1 MIVRR
6 IQLKDGGLPEVGP
19 LLVEPRD
26 QLLHEEA
33 EGVGVGV
40 GLTYR
45 HVTFSLGADCR
56 DDREPWRDGALL
68 DGVAVASDSPFL
80 VPEVALVERAL
91 VYVDHDE
98 PLAQKSKHALS
109 KLLADDEAPVRV
121 PLESHL
127 LDFSVAHLEPLAHDL
142 GDEIIFDV
150 HIMCQPNCV
159 NNLLPPPNV
168 LTCLDTPLDLS
179 FNSHHL
185 GKFLILFQLPL
196 GGRIILLPKV
206 TDEAAYKPGRN
217 VERDGNFCVAALL
230 NDHRLDNVFNGD
242 AVYLKALPPFLED
255 GVRIIEL
262 LPQAGISWLLLLLWD
277 VAPSQR
283 PWHLVDDGFIEIIV
297 VQVDV

>member
-6 IQLKDGGLPEVGP
+6 VQLEDSGLPEVGP
-19 LLVEPRD
+19 LLVEPQD

-45 HVTFSLGADCR
+45 HVTFSLGADCC

-80 VPEVALVERAL
+80 VPEITFVQSAL

-98 PLAQKSKHALS
+98 PLAQQSKHALS

-127 LDFSVAHLEPLAHDL
+127 LDLAVAHLEPLAHDL

-150 HIMCQPNCV
+150 HTMCQPNGV

-168 LTCLDTPLDLS
+168 LTCLDTSLDLS
-179 FNSHHL
+179 FNSHYL

-196 GGRIILLPKV
+196 GCGIVMVLKV
-206 TDEAAYKPGRN
+206 SHETSDKPGGD
-217 VERDGNFCVAALL
+217 VERDSRFCMTALL
-230 NDHRLDNVFNGD
+230 NDHRLDNVSDGD
-242 AVYLKALPPFLED
+242 AVYLVALPPFLEH

-262 LPQAGISWLLLLLWD
+262 LLHAGI
-277 VAPSQR
+277 
-283 PWHLVDDGFIEIIV
+283 I
-297 VQVDV
+297 